1 MAKVDYAKEME
12 LQRLLKENSTL
23 KNKIEM
29 LNGRENVFKEKISEL
44 EKGSTSN
51 SGTNLKLED
60 IKFTNNIRDH
70 YEYEEIDLLAK
81 NILEQGQLQPVLL
94 TQDKYLLAGYRRYH
108 AIKYLQENR
117 ELFNGS
123 NIPEEIKVVILD
135 RSLEDI
141 GENKVDEIQ
150 YAENDQRKSI
160 DNFQL
165 CTLFNRYLDKGFDQ
179 KYICEK
185 FGKKKP
191 FVSSIVSLKKIDNP
205 LVTWVKEFQNYAW
218 SKKKFNELIA
228 INSEELDDLNASFYE
243 KNKGIIGWQSL
254 YNIAKQPNI
263 ISQKKE
269 FLKLFKNRLSKEE
282 LDSDYFKEVESIP
295 KEKPVYQEVLKH
307 QKSMKVLLSKLE
319 QNYSSEEAKKV
330 TDDMNKY
337 LGKLDSLLNKLSKL
351 S

>member
-1 MAKVDYAKEME
+1 MSKVDYAKEME

-23 KNKIEM
+23 RNKIEL
-29 LNGRENVFKEKISEL
+29 LNSKENVLREKITEL
-44 EKGSTSN
+44 EN
-51 SGTNLKLED
+51 SSGDKTEKTFTLSE

-70 YEYEEIDLLAK
+70 YEYEEIELLAQ
-81 NILEQGQLQPVLL
+81 NILEHGQLQAALI
-94 TQDKYLLAGYRRYH
+94 TKDNYLLAGYRRYH
-108 AIKYLQENR
+108 SIKYLQENR
-117 ELFNGS
+117 ELFVGK
-123 NIPEEIKVVILD
+123 NIPENIKVLVLD
-135 RSLEDI
+135 TTLEEL

-150 YAENDQRKSI
+150 YSENEQRKGL

-191 FVSSIVSLKKIDNP
+191 FVSSIISLKKIDNP
-205 LVTWVKEFQNYAW
+205 LVILIKEFQNYAW
-218 SKKKFNELIA
+218 SDKKFKELTA
-228 INSEELDDLNASFYE
+228 VNLEELDDSNADFYE
-243 KNKGIIGWQSL
+243 KNRGIVGWKPL
-254 YNIAKQPNI
+254 YNIAKQPDF

-282 LDSDYFKEVESIP
+282 LDSDYFKEVESTH